1 MLWAMHWD
9 VEIQGFSYPP
19 RLATIQNYTIYV
31 HYMIWSLRMM
41 SFSNEHLHQPIAISF
56 WTISWMVGTRC
67 PQTTTESLTFWFTT
81 STVYKCAIFNGYNA
95 CQSLQCHILYSQQS
109 FHEQCHGWLEQ
120 DAHIVS
126 QIRESGR
133 IKCRNDLYCS
143 NASRVWICEGVSYI
157 LVLHRRRT
165 GSKLDTPATAPA
177 IPVRT
182 TPPATTLRIKLRR
195 ESETPGWAASAISGT
210 TAAARSANPE
220 RPTTLCSFAG
230 RLHNHHQQG
239 IAVRTTLLNFYFGNG
254 RGCMKFWQVMHT

>member
-1 MLWAMHWD
+1 M
-9 VEIQGFSYPP
+9 YKY
-19 RLATIQNYTIYV
+19 AT
-31 HYMIWSLRMM
+31 
-41 SFSNEHLHQPIAISF
+41 
-56 WTISWMVGTRC
+56 
-67 PQTTTESLTFWFTT
+67 
-81 STVYKCAIFNGYNA
+81 FNGYNA

-109 FHEQCHGWLEQ
+109 FREQCHGWLEQ
-120 DAHIVS
+120 DAPTVG

-133 IKCRNDLYCS
+133 VKCGNHLYCS
-143 NASRVWICEGVSYI
+143 NAIREWICEEVSYI

-220 RPTTLCSFAG
+220 RRTTLCSFAG
-230 RLHNHHQQG
+230 RLHNHQQQG
-239 IAVRTTLLNFYFGNG
+239 IAMRIVLLNLYFGKR